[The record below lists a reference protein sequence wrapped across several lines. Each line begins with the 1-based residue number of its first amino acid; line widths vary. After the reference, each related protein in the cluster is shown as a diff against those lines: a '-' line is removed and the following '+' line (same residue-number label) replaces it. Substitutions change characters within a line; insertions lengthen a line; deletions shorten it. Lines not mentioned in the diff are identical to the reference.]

1 MVAQR
6 CTQNSVV
13 PSRTSRVQPHD
24 CQVHGNCSLYH
35 AWLLSYFF
43 QSQESYKQIAAL
55 HIFSQ
60 CSPWSVSPD
69 STVVLFALKH
79 ILEYPGMIIR
89 HHHPLLLVQDGI
101 EHLLSAR
108 EEDPFED
115 MPGRYAWEQAGSIQR
130 SSTEVAFVHRYAAM
144 QLVRQQVSRHLPS
157 ICRANLDASRPVSWR
172 WWRWS
177 HGSMT

>member
-1 MVAQR
+1 MIVRFTAIA
-6 CTQNSVV
+6 VFIM
-13 PSRTSRVQPHD
+13 PD
-24 CQVHGNCSLYH
+24 FYH
-35 AWLLSYFF
+35 IFF
-43 QSQESYKQIAAL
+43 QSQESYKQIAAF

-157 ICRANLDASRPVSWR
+157 ICRANLDASRPVS
-172 WWRWS
+172 
-177 HGSMT
+177 